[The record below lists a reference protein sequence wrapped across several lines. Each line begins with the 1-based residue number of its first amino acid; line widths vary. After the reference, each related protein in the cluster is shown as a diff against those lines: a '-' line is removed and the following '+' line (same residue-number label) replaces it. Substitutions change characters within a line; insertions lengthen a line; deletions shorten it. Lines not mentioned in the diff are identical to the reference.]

1 LTLYRGTAPT
11 LSGVETYT
19 IGQLAD
25 DAGVNIET
33 IRYYERLGL
42 LRDPPRSNSGYRQY
56 STDDLWQLQFI
67 ARAKQLG
74 FTLAEV
80 SSLVEPEDRSS
91 AESVVLMARAKIRS
105 LDDERERIDE
115 TRSRLTRLI
124 DLCEDP
130 TSPDCTALRVT
141 L

>member
-1 LTLYRGTAPT
+1 
-11 LSGVETYT
+11 VETYT
-19 IGQLAD
+19 IGQLAH

-33 IRYYERLGL
+33 IRYYERRGL

-56 STDDLWQLQFI
+56 SADDLWRLQFI
-67 ARAKQLG
+67 ARAKRLG

-80 SSLVEPEDRSS
+80 ASLVGPENRSS
-91 AESVVLMARAKIRS
+91 AESVLLMARAKVQS
-105 LDDERERIDE
+105 LEAERARIDD
-115 TRSRLTRLI
+115 TRSRLSRLI
-124 DLCEDP
+124 DICEDP